1 MATYDYA
8 MVRDGLAE
16 HRIVLIDVRNPKE
29 VSEEGK
35 IPGSHN
41 VPVAEVE
48 EAFKLPADQFEKKY
62 GFPLPDKEE
71 KNIVTHCMKGG
82 RALRAK
88 EALKSLGYV
97 FASDYPGSFTDWK
110 QKGGKLA

>member
-1 MATYDYA
+1 MLLGIDDYF
-8 MVRDGLAE
+8 
-16 HRIVLIDVRNPKE
+16 RIVLIDVRTPKE

-71 KNIVTHCMKGG
+71 KNIVTHCM
-82 RALRAK
+82 
-88 EALKSLGYV
+88 
-97 FASDYPGSFTDWK
+97 
-110 QKGGKLA
+110 